1 MDVGNPEVR
10 HSAGFENRLP
20 APPNLNG
27 GTLYSKPYLPLR
39 GRVSEWLEFPF
50 PFAKAQV
57 F

>member
-39 GRVSEWLEFPF
+39 ARVSEWLEFPF